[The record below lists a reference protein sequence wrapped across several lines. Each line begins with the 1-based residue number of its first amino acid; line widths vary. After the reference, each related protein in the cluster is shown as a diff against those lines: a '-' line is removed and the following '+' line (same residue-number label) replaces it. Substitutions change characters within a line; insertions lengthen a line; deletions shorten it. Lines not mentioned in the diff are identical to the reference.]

1 MWSPLDYLLVMNAP
15 LILIT
20 NDDGIESPGLRQLRE
35 EMDGLGEVFV
45 VAPQRQM
52 SGVSNAISLNRPLDM
67 RRVDDLAVAI
77 DGTPADCVLLAL
89 KTVLPRKPD
98 LVISGINLGPNMGFD
113 TIYSGTVAGARVAC
127 FHGIPSFAISEVS
140 YDDFQLNHAAHFA
153 RRLAAAILK
162 YQLPSGMYLNV
173 NVPRHN
179 EKNPPEYAITH
190 LGQRVYLDQIEEA
203 SENGKTQYYIMAKG
217 LSHVSV
223 PGSDCDTVECG
234 HISISPLTL
243 NGTSEVY
250 FQELLKWSI

>member
-1 MWSPLDYLLVMNAP
+1 MSQP
-15 LILIT
+15 LILLT

-35 EMDGLGEVFV
+35 EVVELGETFV

-67 RRVDDLAVAI
+67 RRVDDRAVAI

-89 KTVLPRKPD
+89 KTLLPRKPD

-140 YDDFQLNHAAHFA
+140 YDDFQLKHAAHFG
-153 RRLAAAILK
+153 RRLAAAMLK

-179 EKNPPEYAITH
+179 DKKPPEYAVTH
-190 LGQRVYLDQIEEA
+190 LGQRVYLDQIEET
-203 SENGKTQYYIMAKG
+203 SLNGKTQYYIMAKG
-217 LSHVSV
+217 LSHVSM
-223 PGSDCDTVECG
+223 PGSDCDMVELG

-243 NGTSEVY
+243 NGTSEAY
-250 FQELLKWSI
+250 LHEISKWSI